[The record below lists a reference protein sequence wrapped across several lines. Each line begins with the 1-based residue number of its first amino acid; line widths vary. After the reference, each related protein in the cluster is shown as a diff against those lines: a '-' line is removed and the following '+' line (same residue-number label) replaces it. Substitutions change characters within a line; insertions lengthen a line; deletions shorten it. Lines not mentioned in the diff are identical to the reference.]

1 MTLRICN
8 PKTVFSCVKMIIDGL
23 GGIEAFFF
31 SVGFSGLFISG
42 IFHIEFNFFLDFI
55 YNLICRRGVER
66 LVLGAS
72 QGSV

>member
-31 SVGFSGLFISG
+31 LWDFQDFLLAAYFILSLTFSWILFI
-42 IFHIEFNFFLDFI
+42 I
-55 YNLICRRGVER
+55 
-66 LVLGAS
+66 
-72 QGSV
+72 